1 MSEFV
6 IGMTS
11 KILSKN
17 DTLTQSVCNAPMQRC
32 FLKKSRNLSMDG
44 PSVSWN
50 VLEKLDDYLTNKD
63 LLKLFILET
72 ITSIYCAKLFKLS
85 FRILVGMLIK
95 SWNQCI
101 GFCTTLQQEGKPIV
115 EKLVEMSF
123 HWGNQ
128 PKSCID
134 SPLLLSCDS
143 KLWHYSWRG
152 IWVNMSIYVRM
163 QVLSKHF

>member
-6 IGMTS
+6 IAMTS

-95 SWNQCI
+95 SWISVSDSAQ
-101 GFCTTLQQEGKPIV
+101 LSSK
-115 EKLVEMSF
+115 K
-123 HWGNQ
+123 GN
-128 PKSCID
+128 
-134 SPLLLSCDS
+134 LLS
-143 KLWHYSWRG
+143 KRWWRCLSIEVINPSPSLIVHCCWVVIINYG
-152 IWVNMSIYVRM
+152 IILEGEFELTCQYM
-163 QVLSKHF
+163 